1 MKASSEIDLMV
12 SLDRDAEVGLRA
24 QLEHQLRESVRSGTL
39 RHGAALPS
47 TRALARELGVA
58 RGVVTE
64 AYAQLAAEGYL
75 VSSQG
80 APTRVAAEFQPAHR
94 PAASREPARP
104 RYDFRPGHPD
114 PALFPRTAWAGAVRQ
129 ALREAP
135 DAR

>member
-58 RGVVTE
+58 RGVVME

-80 APTRVAAEFQPAHR
+80 APTRVAARAATPPAQALLDDQP
-94 PAASREPARP
+94 PAP
-104 RYDFRPGHPD
+104 RFDFRPG
-114 PALFPRTAWAGAVRQ
+114 
-129 ALREAP
+129 AP
-135 DAR
+135 DV